1 VDLCIAVCGW
11 PNVGLDGVGVANIFG
26 GWENVCRDGVGV
38 GAILCGGGS
47 DRTDASFGAISGNG
61 VGVGVGDWEDRAR
74 LYLIWLNAIEAT
86 NSDATV
92 ETMIRVII
100 KRFDLG
106 LIWTSKGY

>member
-1 VDLCIAVCGW
+1 VDLCTAVGGW
-11 PNVGLDGVGVANIFG
+11 PNVSLDGVGVANIFG

-61 VGVGVGDWEDRAR
+61 VGVGVGVGDCDDRAR

-86 NSDATV
+86 NNDATV
-92 ETMIRVII
+92 ETTIRVII
-100 KRFDLG
+100 KRFNLG
-106 LIWTSKGY
+106 LV